1 MGYTGLSREQP
12 GGIGPLGMMV
22 ILPCRRLATPETI
35 ETQEPELYSTFTTL
49 QKWTIVSI
57 SAYAA
62 WFSTL
67 SSLIYYPA
75 IPSLSTSLDTSIS
88 KINLTVT
95 VYMAVASIAPALV
108 GDTADI
114 LGRRP
119 VYIVTLG
126 VYFVTNV
133 AIAVT
138 ERYSALLGL
147 RVLQALSI
155 SGTFSIAYGVIADVT
170 APAER
175 GSFAA
180 LVSFAIG
187 VAPTLGPI
195 LGGALTYAAGWPWIF
210 WFLCIASG
218 SCLLIV
224 TLFLPETCRGI
235 VGDGSGA
242 VRSYQRP
249 LVPGIMSSGQ
259 SQAHACEDTNAETR
273 PGSKRRF
280 PNPLRSITL
289 LLRPDNA
296 IIITAC
302 GLMYTV
308 YTCIMASLAT
318 LFVPTY
324 DLTQW
329 EAGLIYI
336 PFGAG
341 GIVSTFI
348 SGRILNQAWRDA
360 RIKRGLPVDKGR
372 GDDLDTF
379 PVEKARLGVIWVPM
393 ALTVAFVVGSG
404 WALHFQTHM
413 AVPLVLHFFAG
424 LVMQLDFSVYNT
436 LLVDKNHRS
445 PAAAQAASNILR
457 GTLSAVMI
465 SFLQDMIDR
474 AGIGWTFT
482 FQAGLCLMAGALFVT
497 DYRVGMQW
505 RQRSRQKE
513 LQRGARIE

>member
-1 MGYTGLSREQP
+1 MPTARDAESKPSHPNSQTTP
-12 GGIGPLGMMV
+12 S
-22 ILPCRRLATPETI
+22 LPAQYSPFSTP
-35 ETQEPELYSTFTTL
+35 
-49 QKWTIVSI
+49 QKWTIVAI

-75 IPSLSTSLDTSIS
+75 IPSLAASLHTSVS

-119 VYIVTLG
+119 VYIVCLG
-126 VYFVTNV
+126 VYAAANLAV
-133 AIAVT
+133 AVAET
-138 ERYSALLGL
+138 YPTLLGL
-147 RVLQALSI
+147 RVLQALAI
-155 SGTFSIAYGVIADVT
+155 SGTFSIAYGAIADVT
-170 APAER
+170 SPAER

-180 LVSFAIG
+180 LVSFAVG

-224 TLFLPETCRGI
+224 ILFLPETCRGI
-235 VGDGSGA
+235 VGDGSGSL
-242 VRSYQRP
+242 RPYQRP
-249 LVPGIMSSGQ
+249 LLPGVMRPYTHD
-259 SQAHACEDTNAETR
+259 QAGGLGDSAERT
-273 PGSKRRF
+273 PGPVGGDKRRF

-289 LLRPDNA
+289 LARPDNT

-302 GLMYTV
+302 GLLYTV

-318 LFVPTY
+318 LFVPIY
-324 DLTQW
+324 GLSQW

-336 PFGAG
+336 PFGTG

-348 SGRILNQAWRDA
+348 SGRIMDRAWRDA

-379 PVEKARLGVIWVPM
+379 PVERARLGVIWLPM
-393 ALTVAFVVGSG
+393 GLTVAFVVGFG

-413 AVPLVLHFFAG
+413 AVPLVLQFFAG
-424 LVMQLDFSVYNT
+424 LVYNT

-445 PAAAQAASNILR
+445 PAAAQAASNIIR
-457 GTLSAVMI
+457 GALSAIMI
-465 SFLQDMIDR
+465 SFLQNMIDR
-474 AGIGWTFT
+474 IGIGWTFT
-482 FQAGLCLMAGALFVT
+482 FQAGLCLIAAVLFLM
-497 DYRVGMQW
+497 DHRSGMQW
-505 RQRSRQKE
+505 RQKSNEK
-513 LQRGARIE
+513 

>member
-1 MGYTGLSREQP
+1 MTTSDAEKSK
-12 GGIGPLGMMV
+12 
-22 ILPCRRLATPETI
+22 ETNHN
-35 ETQEPELYSTFTTL
+35 ETDENTQSPSTQYSLFTTP
-49 QKWTIVSI
+49 QKWTIVAI

-75 IPSLSTSLDTSIS
+75 IPSLSTSLDVSIA

-119 VYIVTLG
+119 VYIVCLG
-126 VYFVTNV
+126 VYAVTNLG
-133 AIAVT
+133 IAVAET
-138 ERYSALLGL
+138 YPALLGL
-147 RVLQALSI
+147 RVLQALAI

-170 APAER
+170 SPAER

-180 LVSFAIG
+180 LKLTTTRVG

-195 LGGALTYAAGWPWIF
+195 LGGALTYAAGWPWTF

-224 TLFLPETCRGI
+224 ILFLPETCRGI
-235 VGDGSGA
+235 VGDESGS
-242 VRSYQRP
+242 VRAYQMP
-249 LVPGIMSSGQ
+249 LVPGVMRPSQ
-259 SQAHACEDTNAETR
+259 SHIHDQARGLEDDAEQILRTAA
-273 PGSKRRF
+273 GAKRRF

-289 LLRPDNA
+289 LAHPDNT

-318 LFVPTY
+318 LFVPIY
-324 DLTQW
+324 DLSQW

-341 GIVSTFI
+341 GIVSTFV
-348 SGRILNQAWRDA
+348 SGRMMDRAWRDA

-379 PVEKARLGVIWVPM
+379 PVERARLGVIWVPM
-393 ALTVAFVVGSG
+393 GLTVAFVAGFG
-404 WALHFQTHM
+404 WALHFRTHM
-413 AVPLVLHFFAG
+413 SVPLVLQFFAG

-445 PAAAQAASNILR
+445 PAAAQAASNIIR
-457 GTLSAVMI
+457 GALSAIMI
-465 SFLQDMIDR
+465 SFLQNMIDKI
-474 AGIGWTFT
+474 GIGWTFT
-482 FQAGLCLMAGALFVT
+482 FQAGLCLMAAVLFLM
-497 DYRVGMQW
+497 DYRYGMQW
-505 RQRSRQKE
+505 RQKFREKERQGE
-513 LQRGARIE
+513 ERGA

>member
-1 MGYTGLSREQP
+1 MSAKEQP
-12 GGIGPLGMMV
+12 TSIPSRS
-22 ILPCRRLATPETI
+22 P
-35 ETQEPELYSTFTTL
+35 QESNSNQIYSAFSSP
-49 QKWTIVSI
+49 QKWFIVSTC
-57 SAYAA
+57 AYAA

-75 IPSLSTSLDTSIS
+75 IPALSTSLDASIS
-88 KINLTVT
+88 RVNLTVT

-108 GDTADI
+108 GDTADV
-114 LGRRP
+114 LGRRL
-119 VYIVTLG
+119 VYVVTLG
-126 VYFVTNV
+126 VYCATNL

-138 ERYSALLGL
+138 ETYSALLGL

-155 SGTFSIAYGVIADVT
+155 SGTFSIAYGVLADVT

-187 VAPTLGPI
+187 AAPTLGPI

-224 TLFLPETCRGI
+224 VLFLPETCRGI
-235 VGDGSGA
+235 VGDGSRS
-242 VRSYQRP
+242 VRAYQRP
-249 LVPGIMSSGQ
+249 LVPGVMRPSRAHSSTTARVDHMEARHG
-259 SQAHACEDTNAETR
+259 
-273 PGSKRRF
+273 KRRF
-280 PNPLRSITL
+280 PNPLRSIVL
-289 LLRPDNA
+289 LSRPDNT

-308 YTCIMASLAT
+308 YTCIVASLAT
-318 LFVPTY
+318 LFVPIY
-324 DLTQW
+324 DLSQW

-341 GIVSTFI
+341 GIVSTFM
-348 SGRILNQAWRDA
+348 SGRMMDLAWRNA
-360 RIKRGLPVDKGR
+360 RVKRGLPVDKGR

-379 PVEKARLGVIWVPM
+379 PVEKARLGVIWVPIG
-393 ALTVAFVVGSG
+393 LTVVFVVGFG
-404 WALHFQTHM
+404 WALHFRTHM
-413 AVPLVLHFFAG
+413 AVPLVLQFFAG

-436 LLVDKNHRS
+436 LLVDKNHQS

-457 GTLSAVMI
+457 GTLSAIMI
-465 SFLQDMIDR
+465 SFLQNMIDKID
-474 AGIGWTFT
+474 IGWTFT
-482 FQAGLCLMAGALFVT
+482 FQAGLCLVATGLFVV
-497 DYRVGMQW
+497 DYQNGMQW
-505 RQRSRQKE
+505 RQKSIQKE
-513 LQRGARIE
+513 RQRERTEG